1 MTARSAQKKPAHDV
15 AADDATVRSFPMR
28 MIDAW
33 NAGDAAAFAAP
44 FSDHAD
50 FIAFEGTHLKGRRAI
65 VQFHQPLFDT
75 TLKGTRLEGEVKLVR
90 FLTPDIAVMHARA
103 GTFLAGADFTIPSRE
118 SMQLFVAL
126 RRGGEWR
133 VEAMLNARRLTLE
146 QQLFAD
152 DFESLVPIEQRAIRD
167 RVRFLR
173 DGLTDVTSRVP

>member
-1 MTARSAQKKPAHDV
+1 MTPRSAQKKPAHDPAV
-15 AADDATVRSFPMR
+15 DEATVRSFPLH

-44 FSDHAD
+44 FSATAD

-65 VQFHQPLFDT
+65 VEFHQPLFDGE
-75 TLKGTRLEGEVKLVR
+75 LKGTRLDGEVEFVR
-90 FLTPDIAVMHARA
+90 FLAPDVAVMHARC
-103 GTFLAGADFTIPSRE
+103 GTVLAGGDRTIPSRE
-118 SMQLFVAL
+118 SMQLFVAT

-133 VEAMLNARRLTLE
+133 VEAMLNARKLTLD

-152 DFESLVPIEQRAIRD
+152 DFESLVPVEQRAIRD

-173 DGLTDVTSRVP
+173 DGLVDATTQVP